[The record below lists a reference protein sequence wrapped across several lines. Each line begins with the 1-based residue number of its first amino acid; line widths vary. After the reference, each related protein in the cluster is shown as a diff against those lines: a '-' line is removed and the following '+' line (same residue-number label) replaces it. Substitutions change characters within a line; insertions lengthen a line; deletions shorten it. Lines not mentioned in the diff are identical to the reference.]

1 MKDFEYALK
10 EFERAVQI
18 AEDYDKDKVQVP
30 TGAAKIALTVLK
42 AVCEENKPE
51 EVPEIAG

>member
-18 AEDYDKDKVQVP
+18 AADYDRDKVQVP
-30 TGAAKIALTVLK
+30 AGAAKIALTVLK
-42 AVCEENKPE
+42 AVCEEEKEPDTKE
-51 EVPEIAG
+51 